1 MKRLT
6 PNEPKR
12 ELNLEVEPQVEPQ
25 FEVKPEVK
33 SEPQSALPK
42 SKVYSSIKKLSSF
55 KQLKSNYKMRTQ
67 KDIFVTDVKS
77 LLSHL
82 DAQEHKMD
90 TDLLVE
96 VLNATEEFFVYGS
109 KEDREQSKSEAVK
122 ELMVEFFDSELVL
135 EKFVSV
141 LGSKVKKSTPLRRL
155 VKRLY
160 NFFF

>member
-12 ELNLEVEPQVEPQ
+12 ELSLEEVEETQ
-25 FEVKPEVK
+25 PEVK
-33 SEPQSALPK
+33 SEVKSVAEQLPK

-55 KQLKSNYKMRTQ
+55 KQLKSNYKMQTQ
-67 KDIFVTDVKS
+67 KNVFVSDVRA

-96 VLNATEEFFVYGS
+96 VLNACEEYFVYGN

-135 EKFVSV
+135 NKFVSV
-141 LGSKVKKSTPLRRL
+141 LESKVKKSTRLRRL